1 MNPAPKKPSIRS
13 RLASLGQCLA
23 LFRTHRDDPPVQML
37 VVFLLIGQRNG
48 VSSPDLIK
56 LAGISQ
62 SSVSRNVQALGQG
75 KEGEPGLGLVA
86 QSIDYRNPKARIV
99 KLTAKGRALAEQFA
113 ECLGGLEKALE
124 AVEGT
129 AASYVDANAKA
140 RSQEA
145 HWSIWVD

>member
-1 MNPAPKKPSIRS
+1 MPSKPLIRS
-13 RLASLGQCLA
+13 RLASLGKCLA

-37 VVFLLIGQRNG
+37 VVFLLIAQRNG

-75 KEGEPGLGLVA
+75 KEGEPGLGLVV

-99 KLTAKGRALAEQFA
+99 KLTAKGRELAAQFA
-113 ECLGGLEKALE
+113 ECLGGLERALE
-124 AVEGT
+124 GGEGVEVG
-129 AASYVDANAKA
+129 NAEAGVSA